1 MPIFLIADVHLS
13 TRRQER
19 LDRFSEFLE
28 WLPNRGGRLYILGD
42 LFDLWL
48 GDDDLSP
55 PHPQV
60 LAALERLTTSGIQT
74 FVMHGNHDFTL
85 GSDFES
91 RTGCRIL
98 PDPSI
103 VKFYDTPVLLMHGD
117 TLCTEDMEYQK
128 YRNEFRAPES
138 LRAFLA
144 LPLEQRREKA
154 DKIKK
159 LSGEAVR
166 NKPMEIM
173 DVSMEEVKSV
183 MRLHGVRH
191 LVHGHTHRPGI
202 HNPNLGGNPAT
213 RIVLG
218 DWYTDDS
225 VVRWDEDGYRL
236 LSIAELMG
244 KP

>member
-1 MPIFLIADVHLS
+1 MPTFLIADVHLS

-19 LDRFSEFLE
+19 LDRFLEFLE
-28 WLPNRGGRLYILGD
+28 WLPTHGGRLYILGD

-60 LAALERLTTSGIQT
+60 LTALERLTTSGIQT

-85 GSDFES
+85 GSGFES

-98 PDPSI
+98 PDPSV
-103 VKFYDTPVLLMHGD
+103 VKFYGTPVLLMHGD

-128 YRNEFRAPES
+128 YRNGFRAPES
-138 LRAFLA
+138 LHAFLA

-173 DVSMEEVKSV
+173 DVNREEVKSV
-183 MRLHGVRH
+183 MRLHSVRH

-202 HNPNLGGNPAT
+202 HNFNLGGNPAT

-218 DWYTDDS
+218 DWYTGDS
-225 VVRWDEDGYRL
+225 VVRWDEGGYCL
-236 LSIAELMG
+236 ESTAEFMG
-244 KP
+244 YS